1 MSCQQIYKLL
11 AQMSYTEMETLAE
24 ALHGRL
30 AGARTPDQ
38 LAHALAHAGTDLFD
52 DKPEDGQ
59 EARITRRIFNRKRT
73 ISITPSGKGYSVTI
87 PTVPGSSVVHTN
99 LRVALGQMLD
109 QAIAHEALMG
119 ESKNGR
125 R

>member
-1 MSCQQIYKLL
+1 VSCQQIYKLL
-11 AQMSYTEMETLAE
+11 AQMPYTEMEALAE
-24 ALHGRL
+24 ALHGRIS
-30 AGARTPDQ
+30 GARTPEQ

-52 DKPEDGQ
+52 DKSDDGQ
-59 EARITRRIFNRKRT
+59 EAKLTRRIFNRKRT
-73 ISITPSGKGYSVTI
+73 ISIAPSGSGYAVTI

-109 QAIAHEALMG
+109 QAITHEALLG